1 MNLAKRQSQRTK
13 EKSKLLTFPSLTLF
27 SMDRPAH
34 GHTELMKSISPCNMI
49 VVMVLVVMMVRMVLG
64 DNDDHD
70 QVQYVDDEVNDE
82 AEEDVVDDVDLDL
95 HQVRVGWRILVV
107 QTVPGNLDKI

>member
-1 MNLAKRQSQRTK
+1 
-13 EKSKLLTFPSLTLF
+13 
-27 SMDRPAH
+27 MDRPAH

-49 VVMVLVVMMVRMVLG
+49 VVMVLVVMMVRMVL
-64 DNDDHD
+64 
-70 QVQYVDDEVNDE
+70 VIMMTMIRYVDDEVNDE

-107 QTVPGNLDKI
+107 QAVPGNLDKI